1 MGVAEFDLCL
11 RVTVLVILLAL
22 IRGHASGEAGAGF
35 VYLEKS
41 VCRFR
46 VRAFGGGREF

>member
-1 MGVAEFDLCL
+1 VSFGCSEIQQKKCQSSSL
-11 RVTVLVILLAL
+11 
-22 IRGHASGEAGAGF
+22 HSEAGAGF